1 MFLSD
6 FWGFSRMSFM
16 TLACLLVR
24 RLLWMEFEVFECSF
38 LVSSIIILFFKSV
51 GSWWDGL
58 ISKVLLY
65 EHEDLSSN
73 HWHPCKNRAQH
84 TYNLSAE
91 VERRGNPR
99 PCLPASVEARGLF
112 RMSSCLLSTP
122 GFETRS
128 FTDLLDWL
136 ASGLQWSSCLCLPST
151 RVTGTNPY
159 PYVGASALFL
169 YSLGQT

>member
-91 VERRGNPR
+91 VERQGEPQALLTGQCRGQRPIQDVFLFALYPR
-99 PCLPASVEARGLF
+99 FWNEVFHRFVRLAGQWAAVI
-112 RMSSCLLSTP
+112 LLS
-122 GFETRS
+122 
-128 FTDLLDWL
+128 
-136 ASGLQWSSCLCLPST
+136 LP
-151 RVTGTNPY
+151 P
-159 PYVGASALFL
+159 
-169 YSLGQT
+169 